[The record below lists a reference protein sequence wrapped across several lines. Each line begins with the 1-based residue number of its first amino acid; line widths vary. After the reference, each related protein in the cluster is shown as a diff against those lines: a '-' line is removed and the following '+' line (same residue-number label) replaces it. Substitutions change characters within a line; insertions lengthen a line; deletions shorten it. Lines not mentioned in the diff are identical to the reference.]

1 MGKNRGIVIAS
12 KPLAYRKI
20 AVKERKGDVFYRQT
34 LKKNLLVRNN
44 HYYLCC
50 SSFLIYLSRKAEGYG
65 PLKP

>member
-12 KPLAYRKI
+12 KPLVYRKI
-20 AVKERKGDVFYRQT
+20 AVKERKRDAFYRQT
-34 LKKNLLVRNN
+34 FKKNLLVRNN
-44 HYYLCC
+44 HYYLCG